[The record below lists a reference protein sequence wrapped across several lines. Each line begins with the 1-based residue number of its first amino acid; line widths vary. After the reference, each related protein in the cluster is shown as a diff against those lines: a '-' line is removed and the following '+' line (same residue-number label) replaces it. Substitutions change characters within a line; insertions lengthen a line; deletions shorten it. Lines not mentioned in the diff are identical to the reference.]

1 MLEAAQSVGIRSDVA
16 SGLQD
21 FDHLIRQY
29 QQRVYRLILAQIGE
43 VEIAEELTQECFVRA
58 YQHRDSFRGDSQIY
72 TWLARIAINLTRDY
86 FRNRKLAFWRK
97 LVRFD
102 SSEDEEE
109 RAIEVPDGGASP
121 EEQVMQQERL
131 AEAMAIVRRLSPP
144 QRETLLLS
152 VIEEMSLEE
161 IARCTNRRI
170 GTVKTHLFRAMLNLR
185 KWQGEGKPTSC

>member
-1 MLEAAQSVGIRSDVA
+1 MLDAMQLVGLRSEAA
-16 SGLQD
+16 SGLED

-43 VEIAEELTQECFVRA
+43 PEIAEELTQECFVRA
-58 YQHRDSFRGDSQIY
+58 YQHRNNFRGDSQIY

-97 LVRFD
+97 LVRLD
-102 SSEDEEE
+102 SSEQESN
-109 RAIEVPDGGASP
+109 RALAVPADGDSP
-121 EEQVMQQERL
+121 EEQVMRDERL
-131 AEAMAIVRRLSPP
+131 AKAMAIVRRLSPA

-185 KWQGEGKPTSC
+185 KWQGGETKSC